1 MHTRFCCPRC
11 EQPADVQLVDATLTC
26 PHCGLQIHEPPDAWE
41 DGQLRRCLVCPSNDL
56 FIRKDFPQR
65 VGVAIVVIGFALSCI
80 TWFNYWVMATFAVLF
95 ATALADFVLYLVV
108 GDSLACY
115 RCGAQYRQLPDRK
128 GYAGFDL
135 ETHERYR
142 QQSARLAAAGGK
154 SVPGQR
160 HAEPSAKD

>member
-11 EQPADVQLVDATLTC
+11 EKPADVELLDATLTC

-41 DGQLRRCLVCPSNDL
+41 DGRLRRCLVCPSTDL

-65 VGVAIVVIGFALSCI
+65 LGVTIVAVGVGLSCI
-80 TWFNYWVMATFAVLF
+80 TWFNYWVTATFVVLF
-95 ATALADFVLYLVV
+95 ATALADFVLYLIV

-115 RCGAQYRQLPDRK
+115 RCGAEYRQLPQRA
-128 GYAGFDL
+128 GYATFDL

-142 QQSARLAAAGGK
+142 QQSARLAAARDRSASGL
-154 SVPGQR
+154 SHP
-160 HAEPSAKD
+160 EPSVKD